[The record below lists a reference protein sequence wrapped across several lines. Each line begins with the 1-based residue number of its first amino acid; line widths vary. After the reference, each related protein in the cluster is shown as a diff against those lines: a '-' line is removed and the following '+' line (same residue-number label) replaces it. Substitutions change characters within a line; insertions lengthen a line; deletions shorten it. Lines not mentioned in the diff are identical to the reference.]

1 MFYTDLST
9 EKFWEKDMA
18 MSIFPMKKRRLG
30 HSGGAKII
38 HNNPPLMAVYSVD
51 KPIRSLPVL
60 G

>member
-1 MFYTDLST
+1 
-9 EKFWEKDMA
+9 MA